1 MGLDDFDK
9 IKIESDTDKK
19 NSKKFVDDDLSL
31 ESIEYY
37 LSHIDELIDCVM
49 KSYVNY
55 INAKM
60 RYDFKK
66 NNFQTSINW
75 TDENA
80 LRVNNGLPKVTTQ
93 DQRNSVIELKVK
105 SLKIDKESCEM
116 EYKMYNKIFDF
127 ISKNF
132 ELLSKS
138 CCNCDEVKE
147 LLENFEE

>member
-9 IKIESDTDKK
+9 IKVENDDGKK
-19 NSKKFVDDDLSL
+19 NSKNFIDDDLSL

-37 LSHIDELIDCVM
+37 LSHIDELINCVM
-49 KSYVNY
+49 ESYVKY

-66 NNFQTSINW
+66 DYFQTNIHWS
-75 TDENA
+75 DENA

-93 DQRNSVIELKVK
+93 DQRNSVIRLKVK
-105 SLKIDKESCEM
+105 SLKIDKESCEI

-127 ISKNF
+127 ISRNF
-132 ELLSKS
+132 ELISKS
-138 CCNCDEVKE
+138 CCNCDDIKE
-147 LLENFEE
+147 LLEDFEE

>member
-1 MGLDDFDK
+1 
-9 IKIESDTDKK
+9 
-19 NSKKFVDDDLSL
+19 
-31 ESIEYY
+31 
-37 LSHIDELIDCVM
+37 M

-66 NNFQTSINW
+66 DDFQTSINW

-93 DQRNSVIELKVK
+93 DQRNSVIRLKVK

-127 ISKNF
+127 INRNF